1 MLSKYLSPIW
11 KCSYKKKLYKSQHKY
26 TQRRSVSS
34 DSFLVTSYHIQRK
47 FTTHRPTCR

>member
-26 TQRRSVSS
+26 TQRRSV
-34 DSFLVTSYHIQRK
+34 LVTSYHIQRK